1 MTGAEFVLAIPLGG
15 HGAGVPERIDDPA
28 LVCAGKGALWIGNG
42 TPLIADGD
50 HLVIGPAF
58 SRSDFRPLGN
68 LEGVLE
74 GGEDASG
81 AARRLIHEVWGAYCA
96 VLYDQR
102 CRGTAII
109 TDPSGLLP
117 VFRMRTGDHE
127 IYATSPALLAGL
139 TGHRVAINPV
149 AAAAHLLQPDLLQR
163 QTCLAGIEQLIPGSL
178 YLRGAE
184 SMNPVPVWAARD
196 HLKTPETLS
205 FADHVHRLRETGI
218 SVMQAWR
225 REWGRVSVAISGG
238 VDSSFICAALACVGE
253 PFDCATF
260 ATSDP
265 GGDERRYAR
274 LVASTFAARCAERV
288 YHPDLF
294 DPVRSASA
302 GLTAPVRRGFQH
314 VLDDLV
320 RDITEE
326 LGCTVI
332 FDGNVGDNIF
342 CFLNSPAPVIDRLLA
357 QGPGRGALATMLD
370 MCRITD
376 CPAPAMISA
385 TLRRIARSRSAAI
398 WGTETGLLTRE
409 AADAVVAPL
418 SDWLDQTPAPPGKR
432 EHLALIIQG
441 QNQIHGVNAGVHR
454 FSPLASQPLVECCLR
469 IPSWEWASGGIN
481 RAVARA
487 AFARE
492 LPRQVIARTSKTGPD
507 SFLRQA
513 YSVHRARIAGQLLD
527 GILVAEHIVDRAA
540 LEHAL
545 ATDVLRDEQTFGR
558 VLDILEAENWARS
571 WTA

>member
-1 MTGAEFVLAIPLGG
+1 MTGAGFILAIPLGER
-15 HGAGVPERIDDPA
+15 GAGLPEKIDDPA
-28 LVCAGKGALWIGNG
+28 RVCAGKAALWIQDG
-42 TPLIADGD
+42 TALLAGTG

-58 SRSDFRPLGN
+58 SRSDFRPVGN
-68 LEGVLE
+68 HSRLLDGAEEL
-74 GGEDASG
+74 AG
-81 AARRLIHEVWGAYCA
+81 AARRLSREVWGAFCA
-96 VLYDQR
+96 ALYDQR
-102 CRGTAII
+102 SRRIAIL

-117 VFRMRTGDHE
+117 VYRLRTGKHE
-127 IYATSPALLAGL
+127 IYASSPALLAGL
-139 TGHRVAINPV
+139 TERRMTIDPV
-149 AAAAHLLQPDLLQR
+149 AVAAHLLQPDLLQR

-178 YLRGAE
+178 YLHGAG
-184 SMNPVPVWAARD
+184 SMDPVPIWNARD
-196 HLKTPETLS
+196 HINAAESLS
-205 FADHVHRLRETGI
+205 FSDHVLRLRETGI
-218 SVMQAWR
+218 GVLQAWS
-225 REWGRVSVAISGG
+225 REWGRVGVATSGG
-238 VDSSFICAALACVGE
+238 VDSSFICAALACAAE

-274 LVASTFAARCAERV
+274 LVADTFAARCAERI

-294 DPVRSASA
+294 DPARSASA
-302 GLTAPVRRGFQH
+302 GLAAPVRRGFQH

-320 RDITEE
+320 RDITDEI
-326 LGCTVI
+326 GCEVM
-332 FDGNVGDNIF
+332 FDGNAGDNIF
-342 CFLNSPAPVIDRLLA
+342 CFLNSAAPVIDRLLA
-357 QGPGRGALATMLD
+357 EGPGRGALATMLD
-370 MCRITD
+370 MCRVTD
-376 CPAPAMISA
+376 CPVPAMVSA
-385 TLRRIARSRSAAI
+385 TLRRIVRPRSAGI

-409 AADAVVAPL
+409 AAGAVVAPL

-432 EHLALIIQG
+432 EHLALMMQG
-441 QNQIHGVNAGVHR
+441 QNQIHSLNAGVRR

-487 AFARE
+487 AFATE
-492 LPRQVIARTSKTGPD
+492 LPGQVTARTSKTGPD

-513 YSVHRARIAGQLLD
+513 YAVHRTRIAGQLLD

-545 ATDVLRDEQTFGR
+545 ATDVLRDDQTFGR